1 MKVRER
7 YLVGLG
13 DTDATG
19 AIYYARYLYYF
30 DLSRISLFREA
41 GIDPSIFDSLR
52 AVAAYVE
59 YRSVVRFMDVI
70 EVTSWF
76 CRVGRTSL
84 KMCHEVYVRGEPAA
98 RGYVVDVYAPS
109 GKAEE
114 IPQDVRAALEK
125 ALDQPDIE
133 PRT

>member
-7 YLVGLG
+7 YLIGLG
-13 DTDATG
+13 DTDSTG

-30 DLSRISLFREA
+30 DLSRISLFRSA
-41 GIDPSIFDSLR
+41 GIDLSVFDVLR

-59 YRSVVRFMDVI
+59 YRSVVRFMDEI

-84 KMCHEVYVRGEPAA
+84 KMCHEVHVRGELAA
-98 RGYVVDVYAPS
+98 RGYVVDVYAPG

-114 IPQDVRAALEK
+114 IPPNVRDLLEK

-133 PRT
+133 PR